1 MQNYNINKFKLV
13 LIGNS
18 GVGKSSIIQ
27 RMVYNMFVVNVPPT
41 IGAAYQ
47 TLKFDNKFIVDVW
60 DTAGQE
66 RFQSL
71 IPMYLKGTD
80 IIFLVV
86 SCDKTNEQIRQEID
100 FWLNFIQCNRSY
112 INSDYKIFLI
122 FNKCDINPNF
132 KIPNEYLEDI
142 QFYYM
147 ITTSA
152 KTEKNIEN
160 IKLNIEKLC
169 DAKVL
174 DKNPS
179 VNNNTSQSQFKF
191 LQLPDITIPTS
202 KTIKD
207 FYTNSKCSIL

>member
-1 MQNYNINKFKLV
+1 MQNNNINKFKLV

-27 RMVYNMFVVNVPPT
+27 RMIYNMFIVNNPST

-47 TLKFDNKFIVDVW
+47 TLKFDNKFIVDIW

-86 SCDKTNEQIRQEID
+86 SCDKTNEQIRQEIH
-100 FWLNFIQCNRSY
+100 FWLNFIQINKIY
-112 INSDYKIFLI
+112 INSEYKIFLI

-132 KIPNEYLEDI
+132 KIPNEFLEDM

-147 ITTSA
+147 IITSA
-152 KTEKNIEN
+152 KNEKNIEN

-174 DKNPS
+174 DKTPS
-179 VNNNTSQSQFKF
+179 VNNDSSQSHYKF
-191 LQLPDITIPTS
+191 LQMPDITIPST
-202 KTIKD
+202 KNIKE
-207 FYTNSKCSIL
+207 FYANSKCSIL